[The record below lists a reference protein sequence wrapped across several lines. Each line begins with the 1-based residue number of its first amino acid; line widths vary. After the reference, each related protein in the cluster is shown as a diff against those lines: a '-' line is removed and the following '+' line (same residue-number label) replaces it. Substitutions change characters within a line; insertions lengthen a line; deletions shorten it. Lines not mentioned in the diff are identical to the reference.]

1 MLKPVN
7 WYTSVKM
14 SEIKEKSRDLESMLF
29 DIAANNIFVYV
40 GKDRL
45 RYKNYQISKTNGIWR
60 VTLERHGRL
69 ECLAETVLK
78 ISAFAVCKAHEARKT
93 RITEDI
99 VRLDKTFEKNY
110 NDSLFYKNT
119 YTKTKDFDIKDTV
132 MWRYE
137 ISHAKAKAAKQIIDD
152 NFYSLLR

>member
-1 MLKPVN
+1 
-7 WYTSVKM
+7 M
-14 SEIKEKSRDLESMLF
+14 SEIKQKSRDLDSMLF

-40 GKDRL
+40 GKDQL
-45 RYKNYQISKTNGIWR
+45 QYKNYQISKSNGVWR
-60 VTLERHGRL
+60 VTIDRKGYR

-78 ISAFAVCKAHEARKT
+78 ISAFAVCKAHEKRKT
-93 RITEDI
+93 SITEDI
-99 VRLDKTFEKNY
+99 IRLDKTFEKNY

-137 ISHAKAKAAKQIIDD
+137 ISHAKAKAAKQSIDD
-152 NFYSLLR
+152 SFYSLLR